1 MRDQACAT
9 VTELLDEDD
18 RLAVILGEISIP
30 YLREALRRYPSRVI
44 NIGIMEQTMVGVAA
58 GFAMEG
64 FLPVV
69 HTITPF
75 LVERPLEQ
83 VKLDFGYQRLGGTFI
98 SVGASYDYSAEG
110 PTHHSPGDVA
120 VLSTIPGFEIL
131 IPGTAAEVDR
141 LIRSTYANGH
151 PTYIRL
157 AVRQNPE
164 SFNVR
169 PGVMEIIR
177 RGRQATVIAVGPMLG
192 PVLEATSGLDV
203 SILYATSVLP
213 FDAETLR
220 REAGEFVVAVEPFLE
235 GTVAPRIMEALDRP
249 VRVMCIGV
257 PRRTLERYGTP
268 EDLDVVAG
276 LEPSQ
281 IRNRLG
287 QFLAVACICP

>member
-1 MRDQACAT
+1 MREQACAT

-18 RLAVILGEISIP
+18 RIAVILGEISIS
-30 YLREALRRYPSRVI
+30 LFGEALRRFPSRVI

-58 GFAMEG
+58 GLAMEG

-98 SVGASYDYSAEG
+98 GVGASYDYSAEG

-131 IPGTAAEVDR
+131 VPGSAAEVDR
-141 LIRSTYANGH
+141 LIRSTYANGR
-151 PTYIRL
+151 PTYIRA
-157 AVRQNPE
+157 AVHQNPQ
-164 SFNVR
+164 SFDIQ
-169 PGVMEIIR
+169 PGVMEVVR

-192 PVLEATSGLDV
+192 PVLEAAEGLDV

-213 FDAETLR
+213 FDGETLR
-220 REAGEFVVAVEPFLE
+220 REAGECVVAVEPFLE
-235 GTVAPRIMEALDRP
+235 GTLAPRITEALDRP
-249 VRVMCIGV
+249 VRVRCIGV

-268 EDLDVVAG
+268 EDLDMVAG
-276 LEPSQ
+276 LSPSQ
-281 IRNRLG
+281 IRHRLEAFIG
-287 QFLAVACICP
+287 A

>member
-1 MRDQACAT
+1 VPSMREQACAT

-18 RLAVILGEISIP
+18 RVAVILGEISIS
-30 YLREALRRYPSRVI
+30 YFRDALHRYPSRVI
-44 NIGIMEQTMVGVAA
+44 NVGIMEQTMVGVAA

-64 FLPVV
+64 FHPVV

-98 SVGASYDYSAEG
+98 GVGASYDYSAEG

-131 IPGTAAEVDR
+131 IPGTAAEADR
-141 LIRSTYANGH
+141 LIRSTYTNGL
-151 PTYIRL
+151 PTYIRA

-164 SFNVR
+164 SFDVL

-177 RGRQATVIAVGPMLG
+177 RGRQATLIAVGPMLG
-192 PVLEATSGLDV
+192 PVLEATKGLDV

-213 FDAETLR
+213 FDAQTLR

-268 EDLDVVAG
+268 EDLDVEAG

-281 IRNRLG
+281 IRNRLEPLIG
-287 QFLAVACICP
+287 A